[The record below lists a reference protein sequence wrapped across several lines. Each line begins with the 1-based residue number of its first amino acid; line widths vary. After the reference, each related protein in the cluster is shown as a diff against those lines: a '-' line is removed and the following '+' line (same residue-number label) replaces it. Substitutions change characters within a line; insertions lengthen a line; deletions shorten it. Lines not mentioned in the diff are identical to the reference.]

1 MSVMETARPRVL
13 RPPKDKKRRRLQLV
27 ALVVVALFGV
37 ALWQTGFTPWNVWGR
52 MDSVVNLIDRMMPP
66 SFVDWQRYVV
76 AVIETLWMVL
86 AGTAI
91 ALVLAVPVS
100 ALAARNI
107 TTGPVAYNVCRF
119 IITLTRAVPSLVFA
133 LIFVRAI
140 GVGPTAGVLAMGISS
155 IGMIG
160 KFFADRIEEI
170 DMGIVEA
177 SRASGATRIQT
188 FFSAVLPQ
196 VMTNWISL
204 SLYRIDINL
213 RNAVILGFVGAGG
226 IGLELQRVQGQMVY
240 TRVMAIA
247 IIIFLLVL
255 LTERLSAMARAAVL
269 GSEAPAKD
277 NPFSLRAKYKAFR
290 SRRVEQSAARAG
302 EGGTAGTPTS
312 TATPT
317 SKSTPKPTAATGR
330 RAAWRRPSAEGRIS
344 VGWDPFRLRRWTMG
358 WTAVAL
364 TVFSFIMLGFGPV
377 QLVVAIQDIIPYV
390 VSMFPPDFVTNFARH
405 LDLMLETI
413 WMALAATVLGLIIS
427 LPIGILGAKNATFH
441 PIAEKLARFSTIV
454 VRGMPELIIA
464 VLLVVAFGMGPL
476 AGVLAL
482 TIGSIGLAGKLI
494 ADTIEDTDLSKQ
506 NEAMRAVGAG
516 WLQRTVTSTIPS
528 TLPGIIGVGLYMFDV
543 FVRAATVMGIVGA
556 GGIGLAL
563 DASIRGRQMDQ
574 TLALIIMIFIT
585 VYATEKFSGWLRR
598 QIL

>member
-1 MSVMETARPRVL
+1 METAQPRVL

-27 ALVVVALFGV
+27 GLAVIALFGV

-52 MDSVVNLIDRMMPP
+52 MDSVINLIDRMMPP

-107 TTGPVAYNVCRF
+107 TTGPVAYTVCRF

-213 RNAVILGFVGAGG
+213 RSAVILGFVGAGG

-247 IIIFLLVL
+247 IIIFVLVL

-269 GSEAPAKD
+269 GREAPAKE
-277 NPFSLRAKYKAFR
+277 NPFSLRAMYRGLTAR
-290 SRRVEQSAARAG
+290 RARHGGDGSRARH
-302 EGGTAGTPTS
+302 GGAVQDAPVVT
-312 TATPT
+312 
-317 SKSTPKPTAATGR
+317 
-330 RAAWRRPSAEGRIS
+330 RAAWRRPKAEGRIS
-344 VGWDPFRLRRWTMG
+344 VGWDAFRLRRWAMG
-358 WTAVAL
+358 WSAVVL
-364 TVFSFIMLGFGPV
+364 TVGSFVLLGFGPV
-377 QLVVAIQDIIPYV
+377 QLVAAIQDIVPYV
-390 VSMFPPDFVTNFARH
+390 VSMFPPDFVTNFTRH

-427 LPIGILGAKNATFH
+427 LPIGILGAKNASFH
-441 PIAEKLARFSTIV
+441 PIAEKLARFSTVV

-506 NEAMRAVGAG
+506 NEAMRAVGSS
-516 WLQRTVTSTIPS
+516 WLQRTVTSTIP
-528 TLPGIIGVGLYMFDV
+528 TVMPGIIGVGLYMFDV

-574 TLALIIMIFIT
+574 TLALIILIFIT
-585 VYATEKFSGWLRR
+585 VYATERFSGWLRR

>member
-1 MSVMETARPRVL
+1 MSVMETVRPRVL

-27 ALVVVALFGV
+27 GLAVIALFGV

-107 TTGPVAYNVCRF
+107 TTGPVAYNICRF

-213 RNAVILGFVGAGG
+213 RSAVILGFVGAGG

-247 IIIFLLVL
+247 IIIFVLVL

-269 GSEAPAKD
+269 GREAPAKE
-277 NPFSLRAKYKAFR
+277 NPFSLRAMYRGLTAR
-290 SRRVEQSAARAG
+290 RAG
-302 EGGTAGTPTS
+302 RGGAAPLGAAQAGARDADLQRARTP
-312 TATPT
+312 
-317 SKSTPKPTAATGR
+317 
-330 RAAWRRPSAEGRIS
+330 AWRRPKAEGRIS
-344 VGWDPFRLRRWTMG
+344 VGWDVFRLRRWIMG
-358 WTAVAL
+358 VSAVVL
-364 TVFSFIMLGFGPV
+364 TVGSFVLLGFGPV
-377 QLVVAIQDIIPYV
+377 QLIAAIQDIVPYV
-390 VSMFPPDFVTNFARH
+390 VSMFPPDFVTNFTRH

-441 PIAEKLARFSTIV
+441 PIAEKLARFSTVV

-506 NEAMRAVGAG
+506 NEAMRAVGSS
-516 WLQRTVTSTIPS
+516 WLQRTVTSTIP
-528 TLPGIIGVGLYMFDV
+528 TVMPGIVGVGLYMFDV

-585 VYATEKFSGWLRR
+585 VYATERFSGWLRR